1 MVALNLALNCTLI
14 FTPLREAGL
23 AWSTAFC
30 SVLQIAILGRM
41 LARRAPG
48 IVDSEVV
55 GSWRRSLIASA
66 VMAAAVVGVVHFLL
80 PTDDRWSVYALRLGV
95 GVVVGAGLYFALA
108 RLMGMQE
115 LRDVLRRGA
124 RSA

>member
-1 MVALNLALNCTLI
+1 M
-14 FTPLREAGL
+14 
-23 AWSTAFC
+23 
-30 SVLQIAILGRM
+30 LQIAILGRM

-55 GSWRRSLIASA
+55 GSWRRSLVASA
-66 VMAAAVVGVVHFLL
+66 VMAAAVFGVVHFLL

-95 GVVVGAGLYFALA
+95 GVAVGAGLYFALA